1 MGGNQNMAYQ
11 ASQGGGT
18 RRRRRL
24 ANDDAVN
31 DDAVNDDAAGDD
43 SANDD
48 AAGDDYVNDDADGDY
63 QEYQQQG
70 DDIYNQD
77 LTYCPYEEAC
87 ANYEDLCKN
96 HNYHGADFE
105 NFFKCTAF
113 QLDDDQVVYLGPH
126 CGSDGHKI
134 SIGFFEDQYCS
145 KYLGTV
151 GSYQE
156 LQGYNINDDSM
167 VFYYDSSCIS
177 CLDNEVGWT
186 LDEVDISEGTYELC
200 EVMYDTSAKCNKYL
214 SSDVDYE
221 TNNQKENEDQACAF
235 ISSLAEKNYDESG
248 EIKPASEK
256 YGWYTYQHYNM
267 SGWQVAWLVISMLLF
282 VGLLTYVV
290 YLHRALVHRKPW
302 NKPILDKTSLLAG
315 KLSRCNS
322 EIVIS
327 RSPTSWDGNDD
338 TISTLSGIS
347 GTISGSQR

>member
-18 RRRRRL
+18 RRHRRL

-31 DDAVNDDAAGDD
+31 DDAVTDDAAGDD
-43 SANDD
+43 IANDD
-48 AAGDDYVNDDADGDY
+48 AVGDDYVNDDAYGDD

-70 DDIYNQD
+70 DDAYNQD
-77 LTYCPYEEAC
+77 ITYCPYEEAC

-145 KYLGTV
+145 KYLGNV

-177 CLDNEVGWT
+177 CLDNVRIPSLQSIDYFMG
-186 LDEVDISEGTYELC
+186 LLIEL
-200 EVMYDTSAKCNKYL
+200 NLLL
-214 SSDVDYE
+214 SSFSYHRRLVGRLM
-221 TNNQKENEDQACAF
+221 KLILAKAPMSCARSCM
-235 ISSLAEKNYDESG
+235 I
-248 EIKPASEK
+248 
-256 YGWYTYQHYNM
+256 
-267 SGWQVAWLVISMLLF
+267 LVPS
-282 VGLLTYVV
+282 
-290 YLHRALVHRKPW
+290 A
-302 NKPILDKTSLLAG
+302 TSIFP
-315 KLSRCNS
+315 RTWTT
-322 EIVIS
+322 
-327 RSPTSWDGNDD
+327 R
-338 TISTLSGIS
+338 
-347 GTISGSQR
+347 